1 VRSCRFS
8 HGGLL
13 TVDPWNRLTTYGSRR
28 PIRACGSKAKKK
40 AEKAVRKA
48 QQLAAELAA
57 LESGE
62 GTLAA

>member
-1 VRSCRFS
+1 
-8 HGGLL
+8 LL
-13 TVDPWNRLTTYGSRR
+13 TADPWNRLSTYGSRR

-57 LESGE
+57 LELGE